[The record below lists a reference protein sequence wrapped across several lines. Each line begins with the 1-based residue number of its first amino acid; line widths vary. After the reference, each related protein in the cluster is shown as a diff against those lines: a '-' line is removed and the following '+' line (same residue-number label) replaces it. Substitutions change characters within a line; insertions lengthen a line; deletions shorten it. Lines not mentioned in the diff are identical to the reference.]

1 MGHSPGHNWE
11 RAGGEVRI
19 TTKGIV
25 AIVIVG
31 LIVLSAAVYLPLTL
45 LAPLSSAAATPGPIA
60 TPTAAP
66 AALSWPGYGGGAIT
80 AVGYPTSMT
89 TGGSTAPISIASISK
104 IVTSLVVLDKKPLTD
119 DDGPT
124 ITFDAS
130 DVALV
135 GKYIKMNGETKPM
148 VVGQK
153 ITERDLMSV
162 ALIASA
168 NNYADALAVWA
179 YGSESAFVTATKT
192 WLAAHNLGGT
202 TIVEPTGLNPNNRAT
217 ASDLVA
223 IGQLAIANPVIA
235 SIVATPSFTL
245 APIGTISNSNK
256 LLGSLGV
263 DGIKTGTLDN
273 VGSDL
278 LFSADY
284 RIAGT
289 KVTVVGAI
297 LGAPDHT
304 TLNAAVRLLLKNVK
318 AGFHELTL
326 VKAGEKFASYHSEWA
341 ATAHAVATKSAS
353 VLVWSNPTVTVTTKA
368 KAVTFAPSGT
378 RVGAVTFVVGSAV
391 IVVPLAL
398 DRALADPGGWWK
410 ILNPSIVLK

>member
-1 MGHSPGHNWE
+1 
-11 RAGGEVRI
+11 VRI
-19 TTKGIV
+19 NTRGII

-31 LIVLSAAVYLPLTL
+31 IIVLSAAVYLPLTL
-45 LAPLSSAAATPGPIA
+45 LAPFKSATATPGVIA

-66 AALSWPGYGGGAIT
+66 AQLTWPGYGGGAIT

-104 IVTSLVVLDKKPLTD
+104 IITSLVVLEKKPLTGD
-119 DDGPT
+119 ETGPT
-124 ITFDAS
+124 ITFDSS
-130 DVALV
+130 DVALT

-153 ITERDLMSV
+153 ISERDLMSV

-179 YGSESAFVTATKT
+179 YGSDAAFVTATKT
-192 WLAAHNLGGT
+192 WLAAHDLAGT
-202 TIVEPTGLNPNNRAT
+202 TLVEPTGLNPANKST

-223 IGQLAIANPVIA
+223 IGQLALANPVIA
-235 SIVATPSFTL
+235 SIVSTPTFTL
-245 APIGTISNSNK
+245 APVGTITNSNK
-256 LLGSLGV
+256 LLGRLGV

-284 RIAGT
+284 TISGT
-289 KVTVVGAI
+289 KITVVGAI
-297 LGAPDHT
+297 LGAPDHP
-304 TLNAAVRLLLKNVK
+304 TLDASVRLLLKNVK
-318 AGFHELTL
+318 AGFHNLKL
-326 VKAGEKFASYHSEWA
+326 VTAGEKFASYRSEWA
-341 ATAHAVATKSAS
+341 TTANAVATKSAS
-353 VLVWSNPTVTVTTKA
+353 VLVWSNPSVTATTKA

-378 RVGAVTFVVGSAV
+378 RVGKVTFVVGSKV
-391 IVVPLAL
+391 VVVPLVL
-398 DRALADPGGWWK
+398 DRALVDPGGWWK
-410 ILNPSIVLK
+410 ILNPSVVLR